1 MRIKIDWIAVIGW
14 FFLLTLFAIWVTSCN
29 PVKKVLS
36 DREMFD
42 EVAKEVVKAGY
53 CANDTTILT
62 QSDTTIMVD
71 TLVLIEDKFT
81 VDVVNDTT
89 FITKWKTNYVTKS
102 VTIRD
107 TVKSVIVDNARIK
120 LLQEDLLKANEERLN
135 WKERANK
142 TFGYLLLLIMGIG
155 VYLFLKFKK

>member
-1 MRIKIDWIAVIGW
+1 MKIKIDWVAVLCW
-14 FFLLTLFAIWVTSCN
+14 FLLLTLFAVWVTSCN

-36 DREMFD
+36 NRDMFD
-42 EVAKEVVKAGY
+42 AVAKEVVKSGY

-62 QSDTTIMVD
+62 QSDTTILVD

-89 FITKWKTNYVTKS
+89 YITKWKTNVVTK
-102 VTIRD
+102 TLNIRD
-107 TVKSVIVDNARIK
+107 TVKSIIVDNAK
-120 LLQEDLLKANEERLN
+120 VNLLQEELNKANEERLN

-155 VYLFLKFKK
+155 VYFFLKYKK